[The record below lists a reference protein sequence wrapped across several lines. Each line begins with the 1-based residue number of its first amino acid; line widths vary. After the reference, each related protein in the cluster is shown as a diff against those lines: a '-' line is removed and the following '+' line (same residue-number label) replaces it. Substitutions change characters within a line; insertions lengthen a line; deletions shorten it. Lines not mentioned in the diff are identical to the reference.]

1 MKKIM
6 KVKELMKFGLLLA
19 LLGGSSQA
27 MAFYC
32 AVSGGGSI
40 TNTGDQNVEVYLT
53 PEVQQNQN
61 LIIDL
66 SSMISCKFGTANE
79 NPVPGAREE
88 DYLYIAGAS
97 YSGGVLDGF
106 KGNIY
111 YYSENYSVPG
121 TTQSTARGVFP
132 RKNGLIPMDVK
143 LYLSPLSNN
152 NVASGVLIAEKAHI
166 ATLIMQ
172 QRNNVD
178 NGGERQ
184 TWFIYAKNSVV
195 MPVGGCDVSAR
206 DVSVTLPAY
215 DATSNQTFSVPL
227 SVNCPSG
234 NKNLSYFL
242 SGTTADTAGKI
253 FSNTST
259 SSPASGIGIQMLDQN
274 NNAITVNNAVPLGTV
289 GNTPVNLN
297 LKATYAQTGAQVT
310 AGNVQS
316 VIGVTFTY
324 P

>member
-1 MKKIM
+1 MINLIKITAIIIVSM
-6 KVKELMKFGLLLA
+6 IYSPSSLA
-19 LLGGSSQA
+19 LACFLDNNRINNI
-27 MAFYC
+27 
-32 AVSGGGSI
+32 GGGGGQSFTAELYLNLNPTI
-40 TNTGDQNVEVYLT
+40 GVNENV
-53 PEVQQNQN
+53 
-61 LIIDL
+61 IIDL
-66 SSMISCKFGTANE
+66 SSRLMCENETGSGWTDEFYIKQGSRLVDILGTLKAVMRYNGTPYDLPL
-79 NPVPGAREE
+79 NQDTPKTVLRNRGDSA
-88 DYLYIAGAS
+88 DLNVVLLLSQVNNA
-97 YSGGVLDGF
+97 GGVIINSGDVIGEIILFASGSNS
-106 KGNIY
+106 GA
-111 YYSENYSVPG
+111 NYDFYTVNW
-121 TTQSTARGVFP
+121 
-132 RKNGLIPMDVK
+132 KII
-143 LYLSPLSNN
+143 SNN
-152 NVASGVLIAEKAHI
+152 NVIVP
-166 ATLIMQ
+166 T
-172 QRNNVD
+172 
-178 NGGERQ
+178 
-184 TWFIYAKNSVV
+184 
-195 MPVGGCDVSAR
+195 GGCDVSAR